1 MTIALRAREVS
12 VAYGPVQALE
22 GVDMELHYGRIHA
35 LIGTNGS
42 GKSTLFKTLMGQL
55 TPDSG
60 SVELNDRTPGHVA
73 YVPQSEAVDWNFPI
87 RVEDVVACGRRAGR
101 LGRWWGGL
109 GAEDAAIVESALA
122 RTGLLPYRRRQIGR
136 LSGGQKK
143 RTFVARALAQ
153 QARVLLLDEPFA
165 GVDATSQR
173 QITEL
178 LRGISAEGAAILVS
192 THDLARLSELAD
204 EVTLL
209 NRSVIAHGGVD
220 EVLQPDKLLAAFG
233 EGGAA

>member
-1 MTIALRAREVS
+1 MSIALRARNLS
-12 VAYGPVQALE
+12 VTYGPVQALD
-22 GVDMELHYGRIHA
+22 GVDIDVHYGRIHA

-55 TPDSG
+55 EPNSG
-60 SVELNDRTPGHVA
+60 RVDLTDHSPGSVA
-73 YVPQSEAVDWNFPI
+73 YVPQTEAVDWNFPI
-87 RVEDVVACGRRAGR
+87 RVKDVVACGRRAGR
-101 LGRWWGGL
+101 WGRWWGGL
-109 GAEDAAIVESALA
+109 GNEDTAIVEEALE
-122 RTGLLPYRRRQIGR
+122 RTGLTPYRNRQIGR

-143 RTFVARALAQ
+143 RTFVARGLAQ

-173 QITEL
+173 HMTEL
-178 LRGISAEGAAILVS
+178 LRSISAEGTAVLVS

-209 NRSVIAHGGVD
+209 NRSVIAHGSVND
-220 EVLQPDKLLAAFG
+220 VLQPDKLLAAFG
-233 EGGAA
+233 DDAA